1 MDPNPFIE
9 SLAARYN
16 VEVRYEALGGSPE
29 AYVINRTIVLDE
41 DLYLPRMNWCFCHEL
56 AHVILGHQ
64 PQPVTPETEREADE
78 LTAELMLPAAEFRA
92 AMRHTQVASNE
103 ERGTSPD
110 SNTHSPLIAPHPL
123 LATRSSLLVTHNLPP
138 ATILIQ
144 LKEMFPHAS
153 WEAIARRW
161 AEFKPAVLTIF
172 DNGLVTRR
180 FAPSELAHPHNPT
193 LAELNTARQCWE
205 SRTHLTATT
214 DELTIQAYFVD
225 DNRGVERVILLT
237 EPAD

>member
-9 SLAARYN
+9 SLAARYDM
-16 VEVRYEALGGSPE
+16 EVRYEALGGSPE

-78 LTAELMLPAAEFRA
+78 LTVELMLPAAEFRA
-92 AMRHTQVASNE
+92 AMRRIKNQDKAHLLLDTF
-103 ERGTSPD
+103 
-110 SNTHSPLIAPHPL
+110 PLILDTIPSDQTSALPL
-123 LATRSSLLVTHNLPP
+123 L
-138 ATILIQ
+138 
-144 LKEMFPHAS
+144 KETFPHAS

-180 FAPSELAHPHNPT
+180 FAPPELAHPHNPT

-205 SRTHLTATT
+205 SRTHLTATN

-237 EPAD
+237 EPANQF